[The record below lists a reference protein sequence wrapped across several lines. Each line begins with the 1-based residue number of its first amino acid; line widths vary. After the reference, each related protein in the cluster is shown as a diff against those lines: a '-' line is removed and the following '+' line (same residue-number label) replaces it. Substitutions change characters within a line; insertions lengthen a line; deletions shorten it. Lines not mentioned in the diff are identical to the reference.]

1 MRHAVPKR
9 GTRIAN
15 QHREERMRALK
26 SLAVSLAFVL
36 ALAAGVFA
44 QDLPTAKPADVGF
57 SADRLERITQWLRDD
72 IAKGTIPGAVLMIVR
87 NGKVAYFES
96 LGVLDPETKAPMGKD
111 AIFRIYSMSK
121 PITSVAVMMLYEQG
135 KITLEEPIAK
145 YIPAFKD
152 MKVGVEAKEADG
164 DHRLELVPARKPI
177 TIQDLLRHTSG
188 ITYGFFGDMM
198 VKKAYVDAHVF
209 DYAID
214 NAEFAERIAKLPL
227 AFQPGTTWDYS
238 HSTDILGRLV
248 EVVSGKSLYQFE
260 KENILDPLGMSDT
273 SFYVTD
279 QAKHAR
285 IAEPFK
291 TDRVIG
297 VDAAFNDPRIGEKWE
312 SGGGGMVG
320 TVADYA
326 RFAMMLRNGG
336 TLDGKRYLGPK
347 TLAYMMSDHMGTG
360 IVPGPYYSPGP
371 GYGFGLGFA
380 VRKDAGVAGTPGS
393 VGDYNWGGAG
403 GTYFWA
409 DPKEDLFVVYAM
421 QAPSKRTYYRQVLRD
436 MVYSAIEKPART
448 ATD

>member
-1 MRHAVPKR
+1 
-9 GTRIAN
+9 
-15 QHREERMRALK
+15 MRAVKHVAL
-26 SLAVSLAFVL
+26 SFVFLLAFVL
-36 ALAAGVFA
+36 SVPA
-44 QDLPTAKPADVGF
+44 QDLPAAKPAEVGL
-57 SADRLERITQWLRDD
+57 SAERLDQITNWLRDQS
-72 IAKGTIPGAVLMIVR
+72 ARNVIPGAVLMIVR

-96 LGVLDPETKAPMGKD
+96 VGVIDPETKAPMRKD

-121 PITSVAVMMLYEQG
+121 PITSVAVMMLAEQG
-135 KITLEEPIAK
+135 KISLDEPIAK
-145 YIPAFKD
+145 YIPAFKE
-152 MKVGVEAKEADG
+152 MKVGVESKAEDG
-164 DHRLELVPARKPI
+164 KPKLELVAAKKPI

-248 EVVSGKSLYQFE
+248 EIVSGKSLLQFE
-260 KENILDPLGMSDT
+260 KENILDPLGMTDT
-273 SFYVTD
+273 GFYVSDKT
-279 QAKHAR
+279 KHAR

-291 TDRVIG
+291 DDRTIG
-297 VDAAFNDPRIGEKWE
+297 IDAVFNDPRIVEKWE

-326 RFAMMLRNGG
+326 QFVSMLMNGG
-336 TLDGKRYLGPK
+336 TLNGKRYLGPK
-347 TLAYMMSDHMGTG
+347 TLAYMMSDHTVGVIT
-360 IVPGPYYSPGP
+360 PGPYYLPGP

-380 VRKDAGVAGTPGS
+380 VRNETGVAASPGS

-409 DPKEDLFVVYAM
+409 DPKEKMFVVYAM
-421 QAPSKRTYYRQVLRD
+421 QSPRHRVAFRQVLRD
-436 MVYSAIEKPART
+436 MVYAAIEKPARA